1 MQIGHSDYKL
11 YSMTIKLPD
20 STHMFD
26 GEVAYSVVPELS
38 HIVQCDLNVTIRDG
52 TYCWRGPV
60 L

>member
-11 YSMTIKLPD
+11 YCMTIT
-20 STHMFD
+20 THMFD

-38 HIVQCDLNVTIRDG
+38 HIVQRDLNVTTHDG